1 MLRRI
6 TLVTLVAA
14 LFMFAGGA
22 VSAGGA
28 VFEIV
33 DEDGDRILPWEQS
46 VQPGRVL
53 TAHTSFSPHIE
64 GLGGID
70 DGPYVVYLNPGSR
83 YVRPGSVPPTA
94 IALGQLEIVQARFST
109 VARVTF
115 TVPSVP
121 TGEYTMS
128 LCNDPC
134 TVDGLGDIVGGWL
147 RVTQTTKEGRLI
159 ARLDD
164 VKRDRAALNHALKE
178 ADVQAQEL
186 ESRSEEAARAIEG
199 LRGEVADLETQLRAG
214 RETPS
219 QAGPLI
225 EWWAAA
231 FIALG
236 LLALAAAVLLRG
248 RSGRSGPPGM
258 NRSGSRSRSL
268 HDSEPIEEPTP
279 LVTIDR

>member
-6 TLVTLVAA
+6 TLVILAA

-22 VSAGGA
+22 VGAGGS
-28 VFEIV
+28 VFEVV
-33 DEDGDRILPWEQS
+33 DEDGDRVVRGEES
-46 VQPGRVL
+46 VQPGQVL
-53 TAHTSFSPHIE
+53 TAHTSFSPKIA

-70 DGPYVVYLNPGSR
+70 DGPYVVYLNPGST

-94 IALGQLEIVQARFST
+94 VTLGRLEIVRERFSA
-109 VARVTF
+109 VARITF

-147 RVTQTTKEGRLI
+147 RIAQTTKEGRLI

-164 VKRDRAALNHALKE
+164 VKRDRSALNHAVKE

-186 ESRSEEAARAIEG
+186 RSSSEEAARAIEG
-199 LRGEVADLETQLRAG
+199 LRGEVVDLETQLRAA
-214 RETPS
+214 REASS

-231 FIALG
+231 LGALV
-236 LLALAAAVLLRG
+236 LLALATAILLRG
-248 RSGRSGPPGM
+248 RSGRSGPPGT
-258 NRSGSRSRSL
+258 NDIGSRTRPSRGS
-268 HDSEPIEEPTP
+268 DPVEEPTP

>member
-6 TLVTLVAA
+6 TLVILAA

-22 VSAGGA
+22 VGAGGS
-28 VFEIV
+28 VFEVV
-33 DEDGDRILPWEQS
+33 DEDGDRVVRGEES
-46 VQPGRVL
+46 VQPGQVL
-53 TAHTSFSPHIE
+53 TAHTSFSPNIA

-70 DGPYVVYLNPGSR
+70 DGPYVVYLNPGST

-94 IALGQLEIVQARFST
+94 ITLGQLEIVRKRFST
-109 VARVTF
+109 VARITF

-147 RVTQTTKEGRLI
+147 RITQTTKEGRLI
-159 ARLDD
+159 ARLVD
-164 VKRDRAALNHALKE
+164 VKRDRSALNHAVKE

-186 ESRSEEAARAIEG
+186 RSSSEEAARAIEG
-199 LRGEVADLETQLRAG
+199 LRGDVADLETQLRAA
-214 RETPS
+214 REASS

-231 FIALG
+231 LGALVLLPLAIAI
-236 LLALAAAVLLRG
+236 LLRG
-248 RSGRSGPPGM
+248 RSGRSGPPGT
-258 NRSGSRSRSL
+258 NDIASRTRSSRGS
-268 HDSEPIEEPTP
+268 DPVEEPTP
-279 LVTIDR
+279 LVFIDR